1 VNRQWVRPDRRA
13 LSKQAIPIHARAT
26 TQMPVREGVLASKP
40 AMIRAVG
47 IHHAIRL
54 VRVLPSQSLE
64 LWSDIGVQQ
73 GSTPSWIGGHGT
85 EP

>member
-1 VNRQWVRPDRRA
+1 MRSAALPSVQQTCDAHPGKGSNPNPRPKRGA
-13 LSKQAIPIHARAT
+13 HQQT
-26 TQMPVREGVLASKP
+26 
-40 AMIRAVG
+40 AMISAVG

-64 LWSDIGVQQ
+64 LCLGSGSQQ
-73 GSTPSWIGGHGT
+73 GSTPCWIGGHGT